1 MRLKFSQLIDL
12 LLLLSIVITLAVV
25 AVMACFLCFFSY
37 LFYKRL
43 FYNHLKTYSKHRF
56 PHWYV
61 SNPRFADRIAD
72 FPKRVGDSFYTTP
85 NLSPN

>member
-25 AVMACFLCFFSY
+25 AIMACFLCFFSY
-37 LFYKRL
+37 FFYKRL

-56 PHWYV
+56 PQLFV
-61 SNPRFADRIAD
+61 SNPRVADRIAD
-72 FPKRVGDSFYTTP
+72 FPKRVGDPFYT
-85 NLSPN
+85 NRNFSPN